1 MTGFSVGAAVTRA
14 AAAVMFYFL
23 FRFFWELFPFSP
35 KGSWKSRIL
44 SAVCAVFCGW
54 FIWPF
59 YGVGAMWVLHFAA
72 ACLFTLLL
80 HLILRRTKF
89 GRGKLWK
96 VLAHCYLPGL
106 ALMAGVLGYGYWNMH
121 RVVRTEYQIDAEKDV
136 PETGIR
142 IAAFSDLH
150 LGLNMDAEKLA
161 EYCAEIEAEQPDMLL
176 LAGDIFDESTERAEM
191 ERAAEILGGVETAY
205 GTFFVFGNHDPNL
218 YSPSPAYT
226 AEELRETLEKNGVTV
241 LEDEIRELGDSILLI
256 GRKDASTGGNR
267 EAIEDLV
274 SGLDPEKL
282 WILMDHQPRGL
293 AENAEAGIDIQ
304 ISGHTHAGQ
313 MWPAGPVLEWAGIN
327 EMNYGLRYMGDTA
340 VIVSSGIAGWGY
352 PMKTGGPCEYLI
364 IEVS

>member
-1 MTGFSVGAAVTRA
+1 
-14 AAAVMFYFL
+14 
-23 FRFFWELFPFSP
+23 
-35 KGSWKSRIL
+35 
-44 SAVCAVFCGW
+44 
-54 FIWPF
+54 
-59 YGVGAMWVLHFAA
+59 
-72 ACLFTLLL
+72 
-80 HLILRRTKF
+80 
-89 GRGKLWK
+89 
-96 VLAHCYLPGL
+96 
-106 ALMAGVLGYGYWNMH
+106 MAGVLGYGFWNMRH
-121 RVVRTEYQIDAEKDV
+121 IVQTEYEIDVEKDV

-191 ERAAEILGGVETAY
+191 ERAAEILGGVKSTY

-218 YSPSPAYT
+218 YRPRPAYT

-241 LEDEIRELGDSILLI
+241 LEDEIRELGDSVLLI

-267 EAIEDLV
+267 EEIGDLV
-274 SGLDPEKL
+274 SGRDPEKL

-293 AENAEAGIDIQ
+293 DENAEAGIDIQ

-313 MWPAGPVLEWAGIN
+313 MWPTGPVMEWAGVN